1 MKKII
6 FILTIAVLTMV
17 ISAQAFDLGP
27 LKFSDLFSNTD
38 AVIAAKIIDVD
49 NQKNA
54 YVMTLQ
60 VDETMYGTLGEKNIT
75 VSSPKTNGYFMEDD
89 SYLEKDKEYILFLKQ
104 SNSEWKFAGYSADFD
119 KSLKDDFKQIINKYT
134 GNKNIFS
141 KNNSNSLIGL
151 YNSTKNNGLKNIILN
166 DLEETLAGTDI
177 GFLNSMTSSIN
188 KREKIFGISM
198 AGKLKIA
205 GKRQNIESVLS
216 TETDEELRFYSIISL
231 GDMGNN
237 DSAELIKPFLISEIQ
252 VLRRVA
258 IEALGKI
265 NDSSNLSSLT
275 SIYAGELDMGNR
287 IAIIDAIAN
296 LSNKPDVVAA
306 YKNFKKSEPE
316 KFIRHYLDDQIA
328 KIDK

>member
-6 FILTIAVLTMV
+6 LILTIAVLTMA

-38 AVIAAKIIDVD
+38 VVVSAKVIDVD

-75 VSSPKTNGYFMEDD
+75 VSSPKSNGYFMEDD
-89 SYLEKDKEYILFLKQ
+89 SYLEKDKEYILFLKNT
-104 SNSEWKFAGYSADFD
+104 NSKWKFAGYSADFNV
-119 KSLKDDFKQIINKYT
+119 SLKDDFKSIIKSFT
-134 GNKNIFS
+134 GNRNIFT

-151 YNSTKNNGLKNIILN
+151 YNSTKNDGLKSIILN
-166 DLEETLAGTDI
+166 DLEGTLAGTDI
-177 GFLNSMTSSIN
+177 GFINSMTNSMK

-205 GKRQNIESVLS
+205 GKRQNIESVLT
-216 TETDEELRFYSIISL
+216 TETDDELWFYTIISL
-231 GDMGNN
+231 GKMGHK
-237 DSAELIKPFLISEIQ
+237 DSAVHIKPYLKSERQ
-252 VLRRVA
+252 ELRRVA

-265 NDSSNLSSLT
+265 DDSANLNSLT
-275 SIYAGELDMGNR
+275 SIYAGEMDLCNR
-287 IAIIDAIAN
+287 LAIIDSIARF
-296 LSNKPDVVAA
+296 SNKSDVIAA
-306 YKNFKKSEPE
+306 YNEFKNSEPK
-316 KFIRHYLDDQIA
+316 KFVIEYLDS
-328 KIDK
+328 KISKLEK